1 MKNYLPI
8 ILGLLLWGGCSQ
20 GLFAQTMEG
29 MASFYGD
36 EFDGKSTSTGETF
49 RQEGYMAASKE
60 LPWGTIVEV
69 TNISN
74 GKKVQ
79 VRVNDCGPHAK
90 NRIIDLSKRAA
101 RELDFI
107 KQGEAMVR
115 LRIVRASNSGP
126 NCSRGAWAKGLRKAG
141 KPIPPPPGP
150 WKPEDTA
157 GAAGQVTPPSPT
169 VVPGQA
175 APAVAEVPAGSVQGM
190 ASYYADRFNGRPT
203 STGEIYDAKD
213 FTAASK
219 AYPYNTLLE
228 VTNAASGE
236 RVTVRVNDCG
246 PHNPER
252 ILDLSK
258 AAATQIGVTRAGAAS
273 VYVRVIRL
281 GTDGP
286 TCNRA
291 DWSAK
296 APETTAA
303 APEAYEPPARQPAA
317 LSAYNFPEA
326 YYVQLGAFS
335 SPASAEMLTRRAVA
349 RGYVNAHYN
358 YDPQSGL
365 YTTTIRRFYDQASG
379 EKVQKQLAKDG
390 FGKTALKKARTP
402 GELTTDASGKV
413 SAAGVAPDELT
424 VSNAYL
430 VQLGSFASVSSAEG
444 LARDAR
450 AAGYVD
456 PHVYFNPETKLHTA
470 ILYTYYD
477 EPTAKMVQAQ
487 LRSDGFVTTS
497 LAEEFTLGSVAS
509 EPISKPA
516 AAATPTLAG
525 NVTAPGSVAAYT
537 LQIGAFKDENA
548 AYMLADE
555 LAAAGY
561 VDGGVYTN
569 PNTGLYSTVLWTVY
583 NRVTAKKVQGQLK
596 EDGFGAS
603 LKETKE
609 LPQNI
614 KTAPESKGE
623 TALAPATYNTPAAA
637 PKTYDADA
645 ILFGVQVGSFS
656 TAAGA
661 KEAKK
666 QLAAAGITEVYDAKV
681 GKMTRVFAGKFYF
694 PNQAE
699 ELKDQLREAGFPG
712 AAVRRVQ

>member
-1 MKNYLPI
+1 MKNYLPVI
-8 ILGLLLWGGCSQ
+8 CCFLLAAAFSGGLS
-20 GLFAQTMEG
+20 AQTMEG
-29 MASFYGD
+29 MASFYAD
-36 EFDGKSTSTGETF
+36 KFDGKSTSTGEIF

-79 VRVNDCGPHAK
+79 VRVNDCGPHAR

-101 RELDFI
+101 RELGFI

-115 LRIVRASNSGP
+115 LRVVRTSNAGP
-126 NCSRGAWAKGLRKAG
+126 NCARGAWAKALREAG

-157 GAAGQVTPPSPT
+157 GATGQVTPPGPT
-169 VVPGQA
+169 VAPSPAGPQ
-175 APAVAEVPAGSVQGM
+175 APAGVIQGM

-203 STGEIYDAKD
+203 STGETYDASD

-219 AYPYNTLLE
+219 AFPYNTLLE
-228 VTNAASGE
+228 VSNAASGAK
-236 RVTVRVNDCG
+236 VTVRVNDCG
-246 PHNPER
+246 PHTPER

-258 AAATQIGVTRAGAAS
+258 AAATQIGVTRVGVAS
-273 VYVRVIRL
+273 VYVRVIQL

-286 TCNRA
+286 TCNRK
-291 DWSAK
+291 DWAAK
-296 APETTAA
+296 APEAA
-303 APEAYEPPARQPAA
+303 GPQVYEPSGPPPAA
-317 LSAYNFPEA
+317 LNEYNFPEA

-335 SPASAEMLTRRAVA
+335 SPASAELMTRRAVA
-349 RGYVNAHYN
+349 SGYAYAHYS

-365 YTTTIRRFYDQASG
+365 YTTTIRRFYDQSSG
-379 EKVQKQLAKDG
+379 KQVQRQLAKDG

-402 GELTTDASGKV
+402 GELTTDGGGKV
-413 SAAGVAPDELT
+413 AAAGVAPDELT
-424 VSNAYL
+424 ITNAYL
-430 VQLGSFASVSSAEG
+430 VQLGSFASMSSAEE
-444 LARDAR
+444 LAREAR

-456 PHVYFNPETKLHTA
+456 PHVYFNPESKLHTT

-477 EPTAKMVQAQ
+477 EPTAKVVQAQ
-487 LRSDGFVTTS
+487 LRRDGFATTS
-497 LAEEFTLGSVAS
+497 LTEEFTFGTVAS
-509 EPISKPA
+509 EPVSKEGTTA
-516 AAATPTLAG
+516 AAAPTAYG
-525 NVTAPGSVAAYT
+525 NGATPGSIPAYT
-537 LQIGAFKDENA
+537 LQVGAFKDQEA
-548 AYMLADE
+548 AYAQADK

-569 PNTGLYSTVLWTVY
+569 PETGLYSTVLWTVY
-583 NRVTAKKVQGQLK
+583 NRVTAKTIQQQL
-596 EDGFGAS
+596 EDDGFGAS
-603 LKETKE
+603 LKKTEE

-614 KTAPESKGE
+614 KTSPQSKGE
-623 TALAPATYNTPAAA
+623 TAMAPATYATPASA

-645 ILFGVQVGSFS
+645 ILFGVQVGSYA
-656 TAAGA
+656 TKAGA

-666 QLAAAGITEVYDAKV
+666 QLEAGGFTEVYDAKV

-699 ELKDQLREAGFPG
+699 ELKGRLREAGFAG